1 MVVGFTVEECRQFL
15 NELHVH
21 IHCYQ
26 MLELHRCYSRVILE
40 VVNLINPDRLVN
52 YVKKNEKNLNFT

>member
-1 MVVGFTVEECRQFL
+1 MVVGFTGEECRQFL

-26 MLELHRCYSRVILE
+26 MLEFESYSRSC
-40 VVNLINPDRLVN
+40 
-52 YVKKNEKNLNFT
+52 KLN